1 MASSSGRNS
10 SICASHAADKS
21 DAGAKTKLDPPLGMD
36 RIAGKVLPTP
46 GASAISDD
54 LLQ

>member
-1 MASSSGRNS
+1 MALSSGRNC
-10 SICASHAADKS
+10 SICVSHAADNS
-21 DAGAKTKLDPPLGMD
+21 EAGAKTKLDPLLGID